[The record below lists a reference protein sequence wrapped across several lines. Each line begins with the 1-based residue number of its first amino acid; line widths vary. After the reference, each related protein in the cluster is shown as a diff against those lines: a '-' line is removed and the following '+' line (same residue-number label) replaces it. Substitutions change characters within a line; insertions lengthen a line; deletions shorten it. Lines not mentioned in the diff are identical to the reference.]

1 MWAFINSLQLV
12 LHLPMNNVAF
22 PEATID
28 FIKPLIKVV
37 TFDFT
42 ELLELIGIEVKVFN
56 FTETDPFNENFDLMG
71 KGSQNTVENLG
82 FVNLVIVFM
91 CLEVFFLLLFS
102 VSEKCCKNARTKRI
116 KENFKPHAMMNRF
129 WRFMLEAN
137 LELMFVCMIS
147 LVQSSDKAGEEDKA
161 GDPEDSTERTA
172 GDKFMIVYTIFLL
185 VATFMFTCALVWYVV
200 KGFKSLL

>member
-1 MWAFINSLQLV
+1 
-12 LHLPMNNVAF
+12 MNNVAF
-22 PEATID
+22 PEATTNL
-28 FIKPLIKVV
+28 IKPLIKVV

-42 ELLELIGIEVKVFN
+42 ELLELIGLEVKVFN
-56 FTETDPFNENFDLMG
+56 FTETDPFNDNFDLMG

-82 FVNLVIVFM
+82 FINLVIVFM

-102 VSEKCCKNARTKRI
+102 VLENWCQNARTKRI

-137 LELMFVCMIS
+137 LELMLVCMIS
-147 LVQSSDKAGEEDKA
+147 LVQSSEKAGEEDNIKEKES
-161 GDPEDSTERTA
+161 DTPSTP
-172 GDKFMIVYTIFLL
+172 GDKFMTVYTIFLL